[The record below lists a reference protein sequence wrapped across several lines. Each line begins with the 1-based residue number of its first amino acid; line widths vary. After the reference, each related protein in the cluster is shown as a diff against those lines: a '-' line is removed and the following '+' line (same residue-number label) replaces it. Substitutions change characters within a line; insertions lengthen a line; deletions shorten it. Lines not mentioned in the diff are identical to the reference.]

1 MWRYLI
7 LKVAG
12 LQCPALHVA
21 LQGCSIPAS
30 GWKESEEEEREEES
44 EEEEREEER
53 EEEER
58 EEEERE

>member
-30 GWKESEEEEREEES
+30 GWKE
-44 EEEEREEER
+44 REEER

-58 EEEERE
+58 EEEEREEEEREEEQREEEDI